1 MWWGKR
7 KRRGTQLSRQL
18 ALGRL
23 QDAMGQ
29 VEEQQGSSDP
39 LSHPHADRP
48 ADSPEQDA
56 MLAADGP
63 AARSDQ
69 PSASEPTP
77 DLPTPDLPT
86 PDLPTPDLPTPDLS
100 TPDLPAQ
107 LPTQRRP
114 GRPAPRP
121 AGPDSSAPSAPSSP
135 QAGGSARDRLL
146 C

>member
-7 KRRGTQLSRQL
+7 KRRGTQLSRLL

-23 QDAMGQ
+23 QDAMGR
-29 VEEQQGSSDP
+29 VDEQQGTSDP
-39 LSHPHADRP
+39 VPHPDADRP
-48 ADSPEQDA
+48 ADSAEQGA

-63 AARSDQ
+63 SDRSDQ

-77 DLPTPDLPT
+77 DLKG
-86 PDLPTPDLPTPDLS
+86 
-100 TPDLPAQ
+100 Q
-107 LPTQRRP
+107 LPTQRRS

-121 AGPDSSAPSAPSSP
+121 AEPDSSVPPSP
-135 QAGGSARDRLL
+135 QAGGSAGDRLL

>member
-7 KRRGTQLSRQL
+7 KRRGTQLSRLL

-23 QDAMGQ
+23 QDAMGR
-29 VEEQQGSSDP
+29 VDEQQGSSDP
-39 LSHPHADRP
+39 VLHPDADRP

-56 MLAADGP
+56 MLAADEP

-69 PSASEPTP
+69 PPASEPAP
-77 DLPTPDLPT
+77 DLKG
-86 PDLPTPDLPTPDLS
+86 
-100 TPDLPAQ
+100 Q
-107 LPTQRRP
+107 LPTQRRS

-121 AGPDSSAPSAPSSP
+121 AGPNSSVPGSP
-135 QAGGSARDRLL
+135 RAGGSARDRLL

>member
-7 KRRGTQLSRQL
+7 KRRGTQLSRLL
-18 ALGRL
+18 ALGKL
-23 QDAMGQ
+23 QDAMARA
-29 VEEQQGSSDP
+29 EEQQLGSSDP
-39 LSHPHADRP
+39 VPHPAAGRP

-63 AARSDQ
+63 AGRSDQ
-69 PSASEPTP
+69 PPASEPTP
-77 DLPTPDLPT
+77 DLPTPD
-86 PDLPTPDLPTPDLS
+86 
-100 TPDLPAQ
+100 

-121 AGPDSSAPSAPSSP
+121 AGPDSSAPSAPR
-135 QAGGSARDRLL
+135 AGGSARDRLL